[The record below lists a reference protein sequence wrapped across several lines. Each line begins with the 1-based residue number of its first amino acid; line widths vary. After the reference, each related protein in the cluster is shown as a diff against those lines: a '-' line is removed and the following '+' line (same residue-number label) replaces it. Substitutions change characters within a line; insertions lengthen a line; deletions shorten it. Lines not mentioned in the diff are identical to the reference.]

1 MKITYKNFLLE
12 PEGRAFNLYKI
23 IERKNKKSGVY
34 LPFNEIIGYGM
45 RFETCVESIIKDLLS
60 GRDEQFTLRQYI
72 DEYKKLKTELLDEFI
87 V

>member
-1 MKITYKNFLLE
+1 
-12 PEGRAFNLYKI
+12 
-23 IERKNKKSGVY
+23 
-34 LPFNEIIGYGM
+34 M